1 MMNVHIARWSDV
13 QDLEADCNP
22 DDRQYRYRILAEGD
36 SWFSIGGFPGSNL
49 LFPLRLPR
57 PAILVSLAQPGDTIR
72 RMSAIASNHR
82 LRQALS
88 ASHGYRWHAILLS
101 GGGNDLIDDVHR
113 IIVRPRGRPEHPA
126 DYCDE
131 AALLATLADVERGY
145 RRLVRRRDR
154 VDSSCRGKPILAHT
168 YDFVTPRN
176 APARFLGLPAQ
187 GPWLYPALRKA
198 RIPRRLW
205 NDISDYLLGRLAERI
220 RGLARGPDR
229 LPAFHVVNTLDTLV
243 PAELGTTRE
252 SNDWMNEIHPNAE
265 GYAKLAAKIGRRLA
279 RLLSR

>member
-1 MMNVHIARWSDV
+1 MEPVHIARWSDV
-13 QDLEADCNP
+13 QDLECDCNP
-22 DDRQYRYRILAEGD
+22 DDRQYRHRLLAEGD

-49 LFPLRLPR
+49 LFPLRLSR

-72 RMSAIASNHR
+72 RMSAIASNHW

-113 IIVRPRGRPEHPA
+113 IIVRPRGCPEHPA

-145 RRLVRRRDR
+145 RRIVRLRDR
-154 VDSSCRGKPILAHT
+154 TGSSCAGKPILTHT

-176 APARFLGLPAQ
+176 SPARFLGLPAQ
-187 GPWLYPALRKA
+187 GPWLYPALRQA
-198 RIPRRLW
+198 RIPQRRW

-220 RGLARGPDR
+220 RRLGRGPDR

-243 PAELGTTRE
+243 PAALGTTRE
-252 SNDWMNEIHPNAE
+252 SNDWMNEIHPNAA

-279 RLLSR
+279 RLLSW